1 MKLASKLILTM
12 VAVFFAGY
20 ASADCAKRVSQTQA
34 AIENLLHQNGSS
46 ALNGTADIELTV
58 LLLDLCR
65 DSMPEVGSTNVRTED
80 AQVTTTRGLNPKPDM
95 VEVDDDDKTATF
107 LGLEVS
113 PKGSGAKFKR
123 TGKKK

>member
-1 MKLASKLILTM
+1 MR
-12 VAVFFAGY
+12 AVFSLIVALAAFFV
-20 ASADCAKRVSQTQA
+20 ASPVHAECAKRVSQTQA
-34 AIENLLHQNGSS
+34 AIESLLHENGAN
-46 ALNGTADIELTV
+46 ALQGAADIELTV

-65 DSMPEVGSTNVRTED
+65 DASIQVGSTNVQTED
-80 AQVTTTRGLNPKPDM
+80 AQVTTTRGLNPKPEV
-95 VEVDDDDKTATF
+95 VETSDENTTTF